1 MTIDDFSVSSEV
13 IGIFKDRMI
22 SDLETIVLVL
32 EGYKFKTRSQIIEVL
47 NKNVDVL
54 ETIRIG
60 HQRNYVQSIETVQR
74 DQKYRRIEEKYG
86 ILINV
91 VDEKKVEIV
100 SSFTHKYTL
109 PAVEIALDAAQ
120 VGVVFVTPFNFKC
133 LAEEPFEYDASI
145 AFKRLVLECIN
156 RKGTDLH
163 LTVKHVNKKAEY
175 VACYRRDGYLCD
187 LNLIPIDES
196 LNERMVRSAVENLS
210 NRDAIDLTVSAGIA
224 TVIPDVFSDK
234 SVELRLAAHKVK
246 DGYDCVCRIQ
256 RSRTIAMRI
265 DELGFPE
272 DVQRVLVNDAKKRS
286 GITLITGPIRT
297 GKNTTA
303 FAIANEMSLKPMK
316 LKSIESPI
324 EALMPFPQ
332 VDYQDNVGA
341 LEDSVRLAKKQDL
354 DAVFLNEIPTSS
366 VAFAVKDLVNSSVH
380 VITTMHVNRLWHLP
394 YKLHEYYHD
403 EYKDIISQINLVVN
417 QKMFG
422 VMCPNCAKDMLVA
435 DIPEEYS
442 KFLQK
447 YGVTHVGISEGCK
460 ICTDTETSIKGN
472 VLGRNQPYV
481 EYIVF
486 DDYVKS
492 SLLACDYPYQ
502 MEKFLKDYLFS
513 NKRSLEFTLA
523 KAIADKKLQYE
534 ALDSIM

>member
-32 EGYKFKTRSQIIEVL
+32 EGYKFKTRSQIIEIL

-133 LAEEPFEYDASI
+133 LADEPFEYDASI

-224 TVIPDVFSDK
+224 TVIQDVFSDK
-234 SVELRLAAHKVK
+234 SVELR
-246 DGYDCVCRIQ
+246 G
-256 RSRTIAMRI
+256 S
-265 DELGFPE
+265 
-272 DVQRVLVNDAKKRS
+272 
-286 GITLITGPIRT
+286 
-297 GKNTTA
+297 
-303 FAIANEMSLKPMK
+303 
-316 LKSIESPI
+316 
-324 EALMPFPQ
+324 
-332 VDYQDNVGA
+332 
-341 LEDSVRLAKKQDL
+341 
-354 DAVFLNEIPTSS
+354 
-366 VAFAVKDLVNSSVH
+366 
-380 VITTMHVNRLWHLP
+380 
-394 YKLHEYYHD
+394 
-403 EYKDIISQINLVVN
+403 
-417 QKMFG
+417 
-422 VMCPNCAKDMLVA
+422 
-435 DIPEEYS
+435 
-442 KFLQK
+442 
-447 YGVTHVGISEGCK
+447 
-460 ICTDTETSIKGN
+460 
-472 VLGRNQPYV
+472 
-481 EYIVF
+481 
-486 DDYVKS
+486 
-492 SLLACDYPYQ
+492 
-502 MEKFLKDYLFS
+502 
-513 NKRSLEFTLA
+513 
-523 KAIADKKLQYE
+523 
-534 ALDSIM
+534 

>member
-1 MTIDDFSVSSEV
+1 MVINDFNVPSEV

-32 EGYKFKTRSQIIEVL
+32 EGYKFKTREQLIEIL
-47 NKNVDVL
+47 NKDVDVL
-54 ETIRIG
+54 ESIRTG
-60 HQRNYVQSIETVQR
+60 HQRNYLRSIDSVQR
-74 DQKYRRIEEKYG
+74 DARYKSIEDVYG
-86 ILINV
+86 IIINV
-91 VDEKKVEIV
+91 LSDSKVEII
-100 SSFTHKYTL
+100 SSFTHKYNL
-109 PAVEIALDAAQ
+109 PAVEIAIDAAE
-120 VGVVFVTPFNFKC
+120 VGVAFVTPFNFIG
-133 LAEEPFEYDASI
+133 LAHQQFEYDASI

-163 LTVKHVNKKAEY
+163 LTVRHVNKEAKY

-187 LNLIPIDES
+187 LDVFPIDRG

-224 TVIPDVFSDK
+224 TVIPDVFSDQ
-234 SVELRLAAHKVK
+234 SVELRLAAHKVR

-256 RSRTIAMRI
+256 RSKTIAMKI

-272 DVQRVLVNDAKKRS
+272 DVQKVLVQDAKKRA

-303 FAIANEMSLKPMK
+303 FAIANEMSLRPMK

-332 VDYQDNVGA
+332 VDYQNNVEA

-354 DAVFLNEIPTSS
+354 DAVFLNEIPTSG

-380 VITTMHVNRLWHLP
+380 VVTTMHVNRLWHLP

-403 EYKDIISQINLVVN
+403 DYKDIISQINLVVN

-422 VMCPNCAKDMLVA
+422 VMCPMCAKDMLVE

-442 KFLQK
+442 LFLQK
-447 YGVTHVGISEGCK
+447 YGVTHVGVSMGCK
-460 ICTDTETSIKGN
+460 VCTDTETGIKGN

-481 EYIVF
+481 EYVVF
-486 DDYVKS
+486 DDFVKS
-492 SLLACDYPYQ
+492 SLLACEYPFQ

-513 NKRSLEFTLA
+513 RKRSLEFTLA

-534 ALDSIM
+534 ALDSIL

>member
-1 MTIDDFSVSSEV
+1 MTVNDFDVPSEV
-13 IGIFKDRMI
+13 EGIFRDRMI
-22 SDLETIVLVL
+22 SKLEDIVLIL
-32 EGYKFKTRSQIIEVL
+32 EAYKFKSRAQIIDVL
-47 NKNVDVL
+47 NKDVGVL
-54 ETIRIG
+54 ESISAR
-60 HQRNYVQSIETVQR
+60 HQRNYVSSIDEVCRDDRYSSIEKSHGV
-74 DQKYRRIEEKYG
+74 I
-86 ILINV
+86 INV
-91 VDEKKVEIV
+91 TGEHSVEII
-100 SSFTHKYTL
+100 SSFTHKYIL
-109 PAVEIALDAAQ
+109 PAVEIALDADK
-120 VGVVFVTPFNFKC
+120 VGVAFVTPFNFKR
-133 LAEEPFEYDASI
+133 LAREKFEYDASI

-163 LTVKHVNKKAEY
+163 LTVKHINKEAMY
-175 VACYRRDGYLCD
+175 VSCYRRDGLLCRLD
-187 LNLIPIDES
+187 VLPIDRS
-196 LNERMVRSAVENLS
+196 LNERMVRSAVETLS

-224 TVIPDVFSDK
+224 TVIPDVFSDH
-234 SVELRLAAHKVK
+234 SIELRLAAHKVR

-256 RSRTIAMRI
+256 RSKTISMKI

-272 DVQRVLVNDAKKRS
+272 DVQKVLVNDAKKRS

-303 FAIANEMSLKPMK
+303 FAIANEMSLRPMK

-332 VDYQDNVGA
+332 VDYQDDVTA

-354 DAVFLNEIPTSS
+354 DAVFLNEIPTSN

-380 VITTMHVNRLWHLP
+380 VITTMHINRLWHLP

-403 EYKDIISQINLVVN
+403 DYKDIISQINLVVN

-422 VMCPNCAKDMLVA
+422 VMCPLCADDMLVE

-442 KFLQK
+442 LFLQK
-447 YGVTHVGISEGCK
+447 YDVTHVGISKGCK
-460 ICTDTETSIKGN
+460 ICTDTETGIKGN

-481 EYIVF
+481 EYVVF

-513 NKRSLEFTLA
+513 RKQSLEFTLA
-523 KAIADKKLQYE
+523 QAIADKKLQYY
-534 ALDSIM
+534 ALDAIM

>member
-32 EGYKFKTRSQIIEVL
+32 EGYKFKTRSQIIEIL

-133 LAEEPFEYDASI
+133 LADEPFEYDASI

-224 TVIPDVFSDK
+224 TVIQDVFSDK

-417 QKMFG
+417 QKIF
-422 VMCPNCAKDMLVA
+422 
-435 DIPEEYS
+435 I
-442 KFLQK
+442 
-447 YGVTHVGISEGCK
+447 
-460 ICTDTETSIKGN
+460 
-472 VLGRNQPYV
+472 
-481 EYIVF
+481 
-486 DDYVKS
+486 
-492 SLLACDYPYQ
+492 
-502 MEKFLKDYLFS
+502 LFT
-513 NKRSLEFTLA
+513 F
-523 KAIADKKLQYE
+523 
-534 ALDSIM
+534 